1 MVRQASTIEQSSN
14 LEAFADCVSPQ
25 LSPREAMRELREA
38 DQRRSGKTVSWLST
52 CLKRLV
58 LLQVL
63 ATGTLFALA
72 LIAIYSRFDWDPHL
86 PEVGIL
92 LGVASV
98 MFATLGYVGASR
110 LNLGVLRVHAT
121 AQGLLTVA
129 FLVLAIASLEVALG
143 SSKGFFFSRAARAS
157 VRRHNLSV
165 GLASLAELVIGVPQV
180 ASSILLRR
188 RLSILLSSKGFDDV
202 ADARFALRVNAGVL
216 VLLGLA
222 GLSFASATVV
232 LVQHHLGRAS
242 RPTCCWKVVSLCW
255 SSRRWPS
262 GARSR
267 DTCRRRGYT
276 NSRLGTSTARGGR
289 GRHRPY

>member
-1 MVRQASTIEQSSN
+1 MALMRTPSELSSSTEAGATTSVEMVRQATTIEQSSEGD

-38 DQRRSGKTVSWLST
+38 DERRSGKTVAWLAT
-52 CLKRLV
+52 CLTRLV

-63 ATGTLFALA
+63 ATGTLFVLA

-98 MFATLGYVGASR
+98 MFAALGYVGASR

-143 SSKGFFFSRAARAS
+143 SSKGFF
-157 VRRHNLSV
+157 
-165 GLASLAELVIGVPQV
+165 
-180 ASSILLRR
+180 
-188 RLSILLSSKGFDDV
+188 
-202 ADARFALRVNAGVL
+202 
-216 VLLGLA
+216 
-222 GLSFASATVV
+222 
-232 LVQHHLGRAS
+232 
-242 RPTCCWKVVSLCW
+242 
-255 SSRRWPS
+255 
-262 GARSR
+262 
-267 DTCRRRGYT
+267 
-276 NSRLGTSTARGGR
+276 
-289 GRHRPY
+289 